1 MSIRVLIVDDHEV
14 AREGLRALLA
24 KADVD
29 VVGEAASGQEAV
41 KQAGECRPDVVLLDF
56 NLPDIDGAEAC
67 SRILESSPDTAVIV
81 LSAFGDDGLVRAAV
95 DAGAR
100 GYLLKDASRLDLS
113 SLMKRAIAGE
123 RVIDPRAA
131 EALMRT
137 LGPSAAGTQV
147 KLTDQEKR
155 ILELVGRGLSNPD
168 IGKLLHLSKHTVKE
182 YLGNAMQKLGVT
194 SRVEAVLKADRLGLV
209 KLESD

>member
-24 KADVD
+24 KAPVE
-29 VVGEAASGQEAV
+29 VVGEASSGQEAV
-41 KQAGECRPDVVLLDF
+41 KRAAEHRPDVVLLDF

-67 SRILESSPDTAVIV
+67 SKILEASPETAVIV
-81 LSAFGDDGLVRAAV
+81 LSAFGDDDLVRAAV

-100 GYLLKDASRLDLS
+100 GYLLKDAARLELS
-113 SLMKRAIAGE
+113 NLMARASAGE

-137 LGPSAAGTQV
+137 LGPEAAVQQV
-147 KLTDQEKR
+147 HLTDQEKR
-155 ILELVGRGLSNPD
+155 ILELVGKGLGNPD

-182 YLGNAMQKLGVT
+182 YLGNAMRKLDVT

-209 KLESD
+209 KLERD

>member
-24 KADVD
+24 KTSAEVVD
-29 VVGEAASGQEAV
+29 EASSGEEAV
-41 KQAGECRPDVVLLDF
+41 MRAGECRPDVVFLDF
-56 NLPDIDGAEAC
+56 NLPDVEGGEAC
-67 SRILESSPDTAVIV
+67 SRILEASPNTAVIV
-81 LSAFGDDGLVRAAV
+81 LTAFGDDDLVRAAV
-95 DAGAR
+95 DAGAS
-100 GYLLKDASRLDLS
+100 GYLLKDAARLDLS
-113 SLMKRAIAGE
+113 NLMARVVAGE

-137 LGPSAAGTQV
+137 LGPDAAVQQV
-147 KLTDQEKR
+147 SLTEQEKR
-155 ILELVGRGLSNPD
+155 ILELVGKGLSNPD

-182 YLGNAMQKLGVT
+182 YVGNAMHKLGVT

-209 KLESD
+209 KLQSR

>member
-1 MSIRVLIVDDHEV
+1 MSVTVLIVDDHEI

-24 KADVD
+24 KAPVEI
-29 VVGEAASGQEAV
+29 VGEAATGHEAV
-41 KQAGECRPDVVLLDF
+41 RRAAEEQPDVVLLDF

-67 SRILESSPDTAVIV
+67 SKILETSPQTAVIV
-81 LSAFGDDGLVRAAV
+81 LSAFGDDDLVRAAV
-95 DAGAR
+95 DSGAR
-100 GYLLKDASRLDLS
+100 GYLLKDAARLDLS
-113 SLMKRAIAGE
+113 KLIERAIAGE

-137 LGPSAAGTQV
+137 LGPQAGARRVT
-147 KLTDQEKR
+147 LTDQEKR
-155 ILELVGRGLSNPD
+155 ILELVGKGLSNPD

-194 SRVEAVLKADRLGLV
+194 SRVEAVLEADRLGLV
-209 KLESD
+209 TLDRR